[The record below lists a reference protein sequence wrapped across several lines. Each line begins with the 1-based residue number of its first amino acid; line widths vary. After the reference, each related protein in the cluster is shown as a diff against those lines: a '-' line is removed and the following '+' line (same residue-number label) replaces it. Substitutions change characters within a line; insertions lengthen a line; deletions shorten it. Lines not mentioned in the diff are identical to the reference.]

1 MPPQRQISKNNNH
14 LFRYLIFQRSKK
26 SSLTNS
32 TLINPSKAAFKE
44 PAPRTIPSTQQNY
57 TQTTSPTLRPIP
69 HSARYP
75 PRIDQKV
82 ARMARARH
90 PKRARSSESVP
101 RAAAAFFDGLSV
113 EKSRIQHDSSK
124 RSWHRRPVE
133 RDVGISAV
141 LSSKPRLSLERAR
154 RRRARIPA
162 LPTGPS
168 CCATLSSGQIV
179 STKTRDPAAGHRTRM
194 LIIGSRVRVLA
205 RVRTRSRAERIR
217 TSCERQGEFVP
228 FQNGIVTLLQ
238 NWRIFEF
245 TCNVVQVGRL
255 AGSFR
260 EFLKN

>member
-14 LFRYLIFQRSKK
+14 LFRYLIFQRSEK

-101 RAAAAFFDGLSV
+101 RGAAAFFDGLSV

-179 STKTRDPAAGHRTRM
+179 STKTRDPAAGHRTRTANY
-194 LIIGSRVRVLA
+194 RLA
-205 RVRTRSRAERIR
+205 RTRACKSANSFPSRADSDELRETGR
-217 TSCERQGEFVP
+217 VCSFPEWNSYFV
-228 FQNGIVTLLQ
+228 IELED
-238 NWRIFEF
+238 I
-245 TCNVVQVGRL
+245 
-255 AGSFR
+255 
-260 EFLKN
+260 